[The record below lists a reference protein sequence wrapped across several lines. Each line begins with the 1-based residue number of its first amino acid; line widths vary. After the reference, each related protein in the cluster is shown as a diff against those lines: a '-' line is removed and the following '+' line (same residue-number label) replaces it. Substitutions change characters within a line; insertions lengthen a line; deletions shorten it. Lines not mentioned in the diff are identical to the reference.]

1 MNYTVDWFS
10 ENIPKFSQ
18 FSSYLSSFPCK
29 ILEIGSF
36 EGRSS
41 NWFAENYCKEPGSQ
55 LTCIDTFQGS
65 WEHDDQQTSNLFDRF
80 KKNVEKNL
88 DKIRVFQK
96 GSEIVL
102 PQLLDQREEFDFI
115 YIDGNHTF
123 DAVMCDA
130 LYAHRLIKPKGII
143 VFDDYRWNL
152 ESPVEKIPHYAINVF
167 MSTHASDY
175 EVLESSYQISIRKK

>member
-10 ENIPKFSQ
+10 ENIPKFSY

-29 ILEIGSF
+29 VLEIGSF

-41 NWFAENYCKEPGSQ
+41 NWFVENYCKQLGSQ

-65 WEHDDQQTSNLFDRF
+65 WEHEENQTQDLFEKF
-80 KKNVEKNL
+80 KNNVSKNIE
-88 DKIRVFQK
+88 KIRIFQK
-96 GSEIVL
+96 GSEVVL
-102 PQLLDQREEFDFI
+102 PQLLEDKETFDFI

-130 LYAHRLIKPKGII
+130 IYSHKLINPKGII
-143 VFDDYRWNL
+143 VFDDYGWEVNER
-152 ESPVEKIPHYAINVF
+152 PDKIPHHAINAF
-167 MSTHASDY
+167 LTIHKHEY
-175 EVLESSYQISIRKK
+175 EILEMNYQVTMRKL